1 MPDAKFLRAFPTV
14 LEQKGP
20 RLLTGR
26 LVPYDTA
33 TDVLDYVDGR
43 PDVYREGFRLG
54 SFARQAGS
62 KERGVFGRIGLV
74 HKHDGGLGYLGPFVA
89 LREAPDG
96 LYGDAEVLRS
106 KASDVEDLLSAGVS
120 ELSVEFRLVG
130 KEHTRTDAAGVRWR
144 THAHLDAVA
153 MEPKGAY
160 SGAQVLAFREEAD
173 ELAKEAAAVDA
184 AKAAEEEA
192 ERLAME
198 RAAAEQAGLEAL
210 AEEVLSRRDRFAA
223 MAARLDQEM
232 ATQQRYVRDYGLTVP
247 PHPDWAHLPY

>member
-1 MPDAKFLRAFPTV
+1 MPTGSATSGRSPRSARNQTGSGATPRCC
-14 LEQKGP
+14 GP
-20 RLLTGR
+20 R
-26 LVPYDTA
+26 A
-33 TDVLDYVDGR
+33 N
-43 PDVYREGFRLG
+43 
-54 SFARQAGS
+54 
-62 KERGVFGRIGLV
+62 
-74 HKHDGGLGYLGPFVA
+74 
-89 LREAPDG
+89 
-96 LYGDAEVLRS
+96 
-106 KASDVEDLLSAGVS
+106 DVEDLLSAGVR
-120 ELSVEFRLVG
+120 ELSVEFRLAG
-130 KEHTRTDAAGVRWR
+130 PSHTEVAADGTRWR

-153 MEPKGAY
+153 LEPKGAY
-160 SGAQVLAFREEAD
+160 SGAEVMAFRAEID